1 MWNIQIKCII
11 SRWYAI
17 DSRGK
22 NQVILEIPIIDNLSG
37 STSESIKTGDS
48 VYYVPLVVIMILSIA
63 RIYMAIF

>member
-1 MWNIQIKCII
+1 MLLI
-11 SRWYAI
+11 A
-17 DSRGK
+17 GE